1 MNRLNLSY
9 LGHQFSNLNSVV
21 ESRDPK
27 CKHFTYAS
35 RSTSKNG
42 ASSKSHTSRVNQ
54 IHHLLTV
61 IFMTA
66 VFFFSSCASIVTRSI
81 YPLSI
86 NSTPSDAKISI
97 TDKKGREIFSG
108 HTPAA
113 VQLSAGAG
121 FFVKAEYQV
130 KFSSPGY
137 EDKIVPITFS
147 LDGWYFGNIFFGGL
161 IGMLIVDPATGAM
174 WKIDTRF
181 LNEKLRQSTT
191 SNVPE
196 MKILDVN
203 EIPENW
209 KGNLVKLN

>member
-1 MNRLNLSY
+1 MNRLNLSN
-9 LGHQFSNLNSVV
+9 LEHQFSNLNSVV
-21 ESRDPK
+21 ETRD
-27 CKHFTYAS
+27 HF
-35 RSTSKNG
+35 KNG

-54 IHHLLTV
+54 IHHFVTV
-61 IFMTA
+61 ILMTV
-66 VFFFSSCASIVTRSI
+66 VFFFSSCASIATRSI

-86 NSTPSDAKISI
+86 NSTPSEAKISI
-97 TDKKGREIFSG
+97 TDKKGKEIFSG
-108 HTPAA
+108 NTPAV
-113 VQLSAGAG
+113 VQLKAGAG

-130 KFSSPGY
+130 KFSSLGY

-174 WKIDTRF
+174 WKIDTEF
-181 LNEKLRQSTT
+181 LNETLRQSST

-196 MKILDVN
+196 MKILDIN

-209 KGNLVKLN
+209 KEHLVKLH